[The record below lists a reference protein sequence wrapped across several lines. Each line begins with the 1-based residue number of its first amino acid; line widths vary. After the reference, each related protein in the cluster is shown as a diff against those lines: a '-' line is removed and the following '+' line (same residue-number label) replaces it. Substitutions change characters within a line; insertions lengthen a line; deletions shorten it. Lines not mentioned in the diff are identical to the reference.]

1 MRRRNDVPAAKWH
14 SDYVN
19 NLSSFR
25 VLVADDSALWRE
37 LLVRS
42 LTEAGAKV
50 IGVATDGV
58 DLIDQADRLRPDVIV
73 LDIGLPH
80 LSSLEAADFVRE
92 VLLPNVAFVFVGRSI
107 DTSFIAATL
116 TEFGGSYVCKTRSG
130 SDVAKQIMR
139 SLDELCVAV

>member
-1 MRRRNDVPAAKWH
+1 MRRRNDGTGRKWH

-19 NLSSFR
+19 NLASFR
-25 VLVADDSALWRE
+25 VLVADDNSVWRE

-58 DLIDQADRLRPDVIV
+58 DLVDQADRLRPEVIV

-92 VLLPNVAFVFVGRSI
+92 VLLPDVTFVFVGRSL
-107 DTSFIAATL
+107 DSSFIAATL
-116 TEFGGSYVCKTRSG
+116 TEFGGSYVCKTHNGAEVGR
-130 SDVAKQIMR
+130 QIMR
-139 SLDELCVAV
+139 SLEDVLVA